1 MDLEHIIEEIEDMSK
16 SEKRVLESF
25 LGTLLMHLLKWVHQ
39 PGLRGSNWKYTVIEQ
54 RKRLHKHLG
63 KNPGLK
69 GRLDESISDAYSLA
83 RLAAARE
90 TGLSDKLFPEVC
102 PWAFETFT
110 NPEPWPPAED
120 EADYQ

>member
-1 MDLEHIIEEIEDMSK
+1 
-16 SEKRVLESF
+16 
-25 LGTLLMHLLKWVHQ
+25 MHLLKWVHQ

-63 KNPGLK
+63 ENPGLK

-90 TGLSDKLFPEVC
+90 TGLPDKLFPEIC
-102 PWAFETFT
+102 PWTFETFN
-110 NPEPWPPAED
+110 NPEFWPPAED

>member
-1 MDLEHIIEEIEDMSK
+1 
-16 SEKRVLESF
+16 
-25 LGTLLMHLLKWVHQ
+25 MHLLKWVHQ

-63 KNPGLK
+63 ENPGLK